1 MVEDVRTAGATWE
14 KGAEDF
20 SPEFQ
25 VALPYRGLFVW
36 HVGCDDIVGDANQ
49 VLFVTSGESYRL
61 SEPLPG
67 GCAELVITPGPGIL
81 TEIAH
86 MAGVHLPLDPLFR
99 RRSRTADPRIQSLR
113 AHVLYWA
120 TGVADVD
127 DLAAEELVLT
137 LLRSALVADALPN
150 DPPDAS
156 RRSAVS
162 RASGAAAVPSL
173 RSQPP
178 AQARS
183 RSETRACGFQ

>member
-1 MVEDVRTAGATWE
+1 
-14 KGAEDF
+14 
-20 SPEFQ
+20 
-25 VALPYRGLFVW
+25 
-36 HVGCDDIVGDANQ
+36 
-49 VLFVTSGESYRL
+49 
-61 SEPLPG
+61 
-67 GCAELVITPGPGIL
+67 
-81 TEIAH
+81 
-86 MAGVHLPLDPLFR
+86 
-99 RRSRTADPRIQSLR
+99 
-113 AHVLYWA
+113 
-120 TGVADVD
+120 VD

-162 RASGAAAVPSL
+162 LAGSAAAVPSL